1 MWPDRL
7 ASRRAESAARDRLRS
22 SWLGYEQEVGVLLPD
37 PAGPEW
43 CLSECAAPC
52 SIGETPP
59 DIGSGV
65 VEVVDWAM
73 SGIGPGLKLVNL

>member
-7 ASRRAESAARDRLRS
+7 ASCRAGSAARDRLRS
-22 SWLGYEQEVGVLLPD
+22 SWLGCEQEVGVFMPD
-37 PAGPEW
+37 SAGPGW
-43 CLSECAAPC
+43 CPSESAAPC

-73 SGIGPGLKLVNL
+73 SGVGPGLKHVNL